1 MTIWRVTE
9 LDRLTLKGMFGLG
22 SLFYLLSSVLAA
34 DAGFE
39 GVSSCIPRTLN
50 CLLFTPKAADQMVKM
65 PGNGH
70 HVNSLL
76 SLENSRQSFPQTA
89 GA

>member
-1 MTIWRVTE
+1 MAIWRVTE
-9 LDRLTLKGMFGLG
+9 LDLLTLKAVFGLG
-22 SLFYLLSSVLAA
+22 AFFYLLSSVLAA

-39 GVSSCIPRTLN
+39 EVSSCIPHTLN
-50 CLLFTPKAADQMVKM
+50 CLLFTPKAADQVGKM
-65 PGNGH
+65 RGNGR

>member
-1 MTIWRVTE
+1 MAIWRVTE
-9 LDRLTLKGMFGLG
+9 LDLLTLKAVFGLG
-22 SLFYLLSSVLAA
+22 AFFYLLSSVLAA

-39 GVSSCIPRTLN
+39 EVSSCIPHTLN
-50 CLLFTPKAADQMVKM
+50 CLLFTPKAADQVGKM
-65 PGNGH
+65 RGNGH